1 VSRRFILAL
10 LATIAV
16 LIASVWYLAIGV
28 LNTRMLT
35 SMTTVT
41 ITAPKSNGL
50 HAGSAV
56 SLRGAVIGDV
66 REVRF
71 TGDNVVIDVAYDA
84 ANKIPVASE
93 IMISNQSMLGES
105 ALVFLPRVD
114 SGPMISNGQQF
125 SAGVVDIPA
134 SVPELLGSTQTLL
147 DQFDPAEVNNLVD
160 TLRVALAGTEGDVER
175 LTPAAKVLAASMI
188 YSEPALV
195 KIMRNAAPMVSDGAW
210 IGPSL
215 RATKPQLLTAGVNLS
230 DVITAVKPFADYTDG
245 GRIIGERWKP
255 ALQKSAAVVGELVP
269 PIARLAE
276 ALVPTARLAGASI
289 FDSVSISALMEQA
302 MRSLPGDALRLTIVV
317 PQ

>member
-1 VSRRFILAL
+1 LAL

-28 LNTRMLT
+28 LNTRTLT

-66 REVRF
+66 RQVRF
-71 TGDNVVIDVAYDA
+71 TGENVVIDVAYDA
-84 ANKIPVASE
+84 AHQIPVDSE

-105 ALVFLPRVD
+105 ALVFLPRTGE
-114 SGPMISNGQQF
+114 GPMIGNGQKF

-147 DQFDPAEVNNLVD
+147 DQFDPAQVNNLVD
-160 TLRVALAGTEGDVER
+160 TLRVALAGTGGDVQR
-175 LTPAAKVLAASMI
+175 LTPAAKVLAATMI

-195 KIMRNAAPMVSDGAW
+195 KIMRNATPMISDGSW
-210 IGPSL
+210 MGPSL
-215 RATKPQLLTAGVNLS
+215 RATKPQLLIAGANLS
-230 DVITAVKPFADYTDG
+230 EVITHVKPFADFTDG

-255 ALQKSAAVVGELVP
+255 SLQKSAAVVGELVP

-302 MRSLPGDALRLTIVV
+302 MQSLPGDALRLTIVM
-317 PQ
+317 PK